1 MMNLLWLRLAAG
13 GAVIALVAGLAL
25 ALEANGAKAREIRDL
40 KADLAAASTA
50 LTQAARDIERFSVK
64 ESAIAAEAA
73 RLCAV
78 EGDNAFG
85 RGVEVGMAVCESR
98 R

>member
-1 MMNLLWLRLAAG
+1 MINLLWLRLAAG

-40 KADLAAASTA
+40 KADLAAASQA
-50 LTQAARDIERFSVK
+50 LTQAAKDIERFSQK

-73 RLCAV
+73 RLCAA
-78 EGDNAFG
+78 EGDTAFG
-85 RGVEVGMAVCESR
+85 RGVEVGVAICTAR
-98 R
+98 G